1 MYNIPHRYYFLIK
14 QIVGDSMNGKLIVR
28 LVEASLAGKLEQVKI
43 ITNLLS
49 SEMLSYD
56 PESSKSLKKLVSG
69 SLRSVAERVNPH
81 PIKPVNG
88 NSLFLA
94 NQDTDASIYELVLS
108 QENES
113 KIHQIIKEHANSKK
127 LRTHGLSPIKTI
139 LFNGPPGVG
148 KTLTAKW
155 LAKKMNI
162 PLRIVDLASVM
173 SSLLGKTGNN
183 IKSVFEDAA
192 NTPCILLL
200 DEFDAIAKK
209 RADEHDV
216 GELKRLLTVL
226 LQLIDS
232 WPSTSIL
239 IAATNHPELLDPAV
253 WRRFELKLDFTN
265 PDTEQVKKYLLEIS
279 KEQRISDLHF
289 LFAGMSYSEIK
300 NEITKCKKIAI
311 LDGKDLA
318 YQLIINSTKDDSTLS
333 FEDKKIIAK
342 LLVKANLSQRKVS
355 ELLNI
360 SRPTIKKALAE

>member
-1 MYNIPHRYYFLIK
+1 M
-14 QIVGDSMNGKLIVR
+14 VGGSMNGKLIVR
-28 LVEASLAGKLEQVKI
+28 LVEAALSGKLEQVKI

-49 SEMLSYD
+49 NEMLSYD

-69 SLRSVAERVNPH
+69 SLRAAAGRVNPH
-81 PIKPVNG
+81 PVKLVNG

-94 NQDTDASIYELVLS
+94 AQGTDTSIEELVLS
-108 QENES
+108 QENEI
-113 KIHQIIKEHANSKK
+113 KINQIIKEHDNSSK
-127 LRTHGLSPIKTI
+127 LRIHGLSPIKTI

-155 LAKKMNI
+155 LAKRMNI
-162 PLRIVDLASVM
+162 PLRVVDLASVM

-192 NTPCILLL
+192 GAPCILLL

-209 RADEHDV
+209 RSDEHDV

-226 LQLIDS
+226 LQLMDS

-253 WRRFELKLDFTN
+253 WRRFELKLDFSN
-265 PDTEQVKKYLLEIS
+265 PDIGQVKKYLFEIS
-279 KEQRISDLHF
+279 KDQRIADLHF
-289 LFAGMSYSEIK
+289 LFSGMSYSEIK
-300 NEITKCKKIAI
+300 NEIIKCRKTSI

-318 YQLIINSTKDDSTLS
+318 YQLIINSTSNESTLS
-333 FEDKKIIAK
+333 FDDKKIIAK
-342 LLVKANLSQRKVS
+342 LLVNANLSQRKVA

>member
-1 MYNIPHRYYFLIK
+1 
-14 QIVGDSMNGKLIVR
+14 MNGKLIVR
-28 LVEASLAGKLEQVKI
+28 LVEAALAGKLEQVKI

-56 PESSKSLKKLVSG
+56 PESSKSLKKMVSG
-69 SLRSVAERVNPH
+69 SLRSAPERVNPH
-81 PIKPVNG
+81 PIKSVNENG
-88 NSLFLA
+88 FFLL
-94 NQDTDASIYELVLS
+94 NQATDTSTNELILS
-108 QENES
+108 EENES
-113 KIHQIIKEHANSKK
+113 KISQIIKEHENSKK
-127 LRTHGLSPIKTI
+127 LQSHGLSPIKTI

-192 NTPCILLL
+192 STPCVLLL

-232 WPSTSIL
+232 WPSSSIL

-253 WRRFELKLDFTN
+253 WRRFELKLDFSN
-265 PDTEQVKKYLLEIS
+265 PDSEQVKRYLFEIT
-279 KEQRISDLHF
+279 KEKRIANLYF
-289 LFAGMSYSEIK
+289 LFPGMSYSEIK
-300 NEITKCKKIAI
+300 NEIMKCKKISI
-311 LDGKDLA
+311 LDGKDFA
-318 YQLIINSTKDDSTLS
+318 YQLIVNSTGSELS
-333 FEDKKIIAK
+333 FSLDEKKIIAK
-342 LLVKANLSQRKVS
+342 NLVNAKISQRKVS

>member
-1 MYNIPHRYYFLIK
+1 
-14 QIVGDSMNGKLIVR
+14 MNGKLIVR
-28 LVEASLAGKLEQVKI
+28 LVEAALAGKLEQVKI

-49 SEMLSYD
+49 NEMLSYD
-56 PESSKSLKKLVSG
+56 PESSKSLKRLVSG
-69 SLRSVAERVNPH
+69 SLRAATERVNPH
-81 PIKPVNG
+81 PVKQING
-88 NSLFLA
+88 NNLFLTP
-94 NQDTDASIYELVLS
+94 QISDISTDELVLS

-113 KIHQIIKEHANSKK
+113 KIYQVIKEHENSKK
-127 LRTHGLSPIKTI
+127 LQTHGLNPIKTI

-162 PLRIVDLASVM
+162 PLRIVDLASIM

-192 NTPCILLL
+192 ATPCILLL

-209 RADEHDV
+209 RSDEHDV

-253 WRRFELKLDFTN
+253 WRRFELILDFSN
-265 PDTEQVKKYLLEIS
+265 PDIDQVKKYLFNIS
-279 KEQRISDLHF
+279 NEKRIADLYF
-289 LFAGMSYSEIK
+289 LFSGMSYSEIK
-300 NEITKCKKIAI
+300 NEIIKCRKTSI

-318 YQLIINSTKDDSTLS
+318 YQLIINSTSKESTLS

-342 LLVKANLSQRKVS
+342 MLVNANLSQRKVS